1 LSGTGSA
8 RRTLLRQRGVRRALV
23 IAIVVLTT
31 ILASSLPAS
40 LEGLGIVAVLVLV
53 AMDVMAVVA
62 TDALAFVRGAVLDE
76 RERANRDRAYRRGFR
91 ILGLALVLT
100 LLVATVGAQVATATS
115 AGSQSPSE
123 LNAGIVGRVVV
134 AILNLLVMMPTL
146 VLVWADAVP
155 ADDGAAATTS
165 HSTRLRAGAAW
176 LLLPAILAVWV
187 VDVATAPSTAA
198 WASDTFV
205 EGFSM
210 SGATCTHVVSGR
222 IVGLEFGAIV
232 GLRAEVCWNGVDAFV
247 VGDPTVPLPA
257 SAIARLNPP
266 GGGIPA
272 QYLDPADPQ
281 ATLCGAESNGDFAVL
296 SPPVCTAVIDPTG
309 TLHYTV
315 RARLTPLPFGI
326 AAGDV
331 RVNLVVTRAGV
342 VLLSGG

>member
-1 LSGTGSA
+1 MSGTGRA

-53 AMDVMAVVA
+53 AMDVTAVVA

-100 LLVATVGAQVATATS
+100 VLVATWS
-115 AGSQSPSE
+115 PGSQSPSE

-155 ADDGAAATTS
+155 ADDGDAATTS

-176 LLLPAILAVWV
+176 LLLPAILAAWV
-187 VDVATAPSTAA
+187 VDVTTAPSTAA

-222 IVGLEFGAIV
+222 IVGLEFGAVV

-247 VGDPTVPLPA
+247 VGDPTVPLPS

-266 GGGIPA
+266 GGGIRA

-315 RARLTPLPFGI
+315 RARLTPLPFGV
-326 AAGDV
+326 AARDV
-331 RVNLVVTRAGV
+331 RVNLVVTRVGV